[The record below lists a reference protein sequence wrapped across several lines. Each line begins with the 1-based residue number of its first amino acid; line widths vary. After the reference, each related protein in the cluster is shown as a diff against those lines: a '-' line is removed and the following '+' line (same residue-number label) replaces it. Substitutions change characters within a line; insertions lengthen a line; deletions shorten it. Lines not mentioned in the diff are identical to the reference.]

1 MDVDV
6 DEIVEDDLDAEV
18 DEIHN
23 QSTSDKTKK
32 VYRSKQVQFILF
44 LHKRHREALSPEFLQ
59 AADAFDESGLHAF
72 IKKIVEERKSPSPIL
87 FASLQARHVS
97 RFVVSLKRSDSS
109 RATPAVHSA
118 ARSAVSDYF
127 RSYDF
132 VPPKKMAQNLAT
144 LFRGLRRKTAM
155 ETSKGNGKAY
165 IGKNPWSSLCMLFCA
180 KNCSKQAQLR
190 LCFSIP

>member
-1 MDVDV
+1 M
-6 DEIVEDDLDAEV
+6 
-18 DEIHN
+18 
-23 QSTSDKTKK
+23 
-32 VYRSKQVQFILF
+32 QFILF

-127 RSYDF
+127 RLRAAEKDGPKSSHVVSRPSPQNCNRNVKGQRKSIHWEKTPGVLF
-132 VPPKKMAQNLAT
+132 V
-144 LFRGLRRKTAM
+144 
-155 ETSKGNGKAY
+155 
-165 IGKNPWSSLCMLFCA
+165 
-180 KNCSKQAQLR
+180 
-190 LCFSIP
+190 CFSVQRIAQSRLN